1 MEQVGQGPA
10 ASAGMQV
17 GDVILA
23 VNGDV
28 IRGIDDLRK
37 ELNQNN
43 NSVALLV
50 MRGDQKMY
58 IPIKLG

>member
-1 MEQVGQGPA
+1 MEQEGQGPA

-23 VNGDV
+23 VNGDAV
-28 IRGIDDLRK
+28 RGIDDLRK
-37 ELNQNN
+37 ELNKNS

-58 IPIKLG
+58 VPIKLG